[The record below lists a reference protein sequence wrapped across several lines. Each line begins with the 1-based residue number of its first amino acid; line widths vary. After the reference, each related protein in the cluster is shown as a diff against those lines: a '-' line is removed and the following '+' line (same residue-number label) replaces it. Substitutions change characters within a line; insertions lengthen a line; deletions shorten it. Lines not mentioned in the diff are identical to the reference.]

1 MNYRE
6 LGNTGMKVSE
16 IGLGCEHLENQNYEV
31 IESVID
37 AALAGGINIMDVFM
51 SQPQVRTDIGKALE
65 GRREQVI
72 LQGHIGSRWK
82 DVSWGSVSFSL
93 KTS

>member
-51 SQPQVRTDIGKALE
+51 SQPIFQNYRGNSRFYTSCCKRVPERMLS
-65 GRREQVI
+65 VI
-72 LQGHIGSRWK
+72 FNICFL
-82 DVSWGSVSFSL
+82 VF
-93 KTS
+93 